1 MSIFL
6 YDGNDKVVSGIGK
19 CNIEDLIIDSR
30 CYWKKNDYF
39 YIELD
44 IIKDDEKKYKRIK
57 ELDIIKCKT
66 PFSNNSL
73 FRIKEIEKECSLEE
87 FYLKTTGQNLP
98 EEEIERQEKNRL
110 ISDKVEKEY
119 SERKKNKKKNLEV
132 TN

>member
-44 IIKDDEKKYKRIK
+44 IIKDEDQKYRKIK

-66 PFSNNSL
+66 PFSDNSL
-73 FRIKEIEKECSLEE
+73 FRIKEIEKE
-87 FYLKTTGQNLP
+87 
-98 EEEIERQEKNRL
+98 
-110 ISDKVEKEY
+110 
-119 SERKKNKKKNLEV
+119 LEV
-132 TN
+132 GKVFNFEFEVMKQYIYDTFHMDQCAYMDLASKLNGFN